1 VRRESGDARHKICF
15 LALSIEHIR
24 PKIAKYNMPQT
35 VKLAEYLFTR
45 LRQLQVDSI
54 FGIPGDYNLHLLDY
68 VEPQGLHWA
77 GNCNEL
83 NAGYAADAYSRIKGL
98 SALITTYGVG
108 ELSAINAIAGAYS
121 ELAPVVHIVGTPA
134 RQLQDSRALIH
145 HTLADGEYRHFA
157 DMAKHVTVAQANLID
172 PLDCPQ
178 QIDNAIQQ
186 CLKHSRPV
194 YIEVPAD
201 MVAVAV
207 SAERLTSKIELPEE
221 VPSKDDAAALSYVLE
236 RMYACKHPV
245 ILVDGESR
253 AYGIL
258 EEVQQLIRSTG
269 WPTWTTVFG
278 KSLVDETQHNV
289 HGIWRGP
296 AWASVAE
303 KEYFSSADLILCF
316 GPHFSSTNSYS
327 YSSIPRPESSV
338 LFKST
343 TICANA
349 TTFRDLRPK
358 QFLKNLLDR
367 LDLSRMTRTEPYSA
381 SNTDPQ
387 ATTSLVRADSHDAIT
402 QQLFYRTLNTYL
414 RPGDI
419 ILAETGTAGHG
430 CRDFKLPANTV
441 LYKPSTWL
449 SIGYMLPAALGAA
462 MAQFELHSIGK
473 WPEYDTGSTPRTIL
487 LIGDGS
493 LQMTVQEI
501 STIVRERLDI
511 LLLLI
516 NNDGYTIERCL
527 HGYNQRYNDI
537 AAWNYLQA
545 PAFIGAE
552 MDKTSGY
559 HAHTCRVTNWKE
571 LYAALDE
578 YAGHKGPRFT
588 MVEVMMG
595 REDAPALLKKILE
608 EQKEAANARDIP

>member
-1 VRRESGDARHKICF
+1 MG
-15 LALSIEHIR
+15 
-24 PKIAKYNMPQT
+24 QT

-54 FGIPGDYNLHLLDY
+54 FGIPGDYNLQLLDY
-68 VEPQGLHWA
+68 VEPQGLHWV

-98 SALITTYGVG
+98 AALITTYGVG
-108 ELSAINAIAGAYS
+108 ELSAINAIAGAYA
-121 ELAPVVHIVGTPA
+121 ERAPVVHIVGTPA
-134 RQLQDSRALIH
+134 RQLQESRALIH

-157 DMAKHVTVAQANLID
+157 DMARHVTVAQANLID

-178 QIDNAIQQ
+178 LIDRVIQQ
-186 CLKHSRPV
+186 CLIHSRPV

-201 MVAVAV
+201 MVTVAV
-207 SAERLTSKIELPEE
+207 SAERLTSKIGLPEAITSRDE
-221 VPSKDDAAALSYVLE
+221 GAALSYVLE
-236 RMYACKHPV
+236 RIYSSKRPA

-253 AYGIL
+253 GFGIL
-258 EEVQQLIRSTG
+258 DEIQQLIKGSG

-278 KSLVDETQHNV
+278 KSLVDETQSNV

-296 AWASVAE
+296 SWSSVTE
-303 KEYFSSADLILCF
+303 KEYFASADLIMCF

-343 TICANA
+343 TICANEK
-349 TTFRDLRPK
+349 TFFDLHPK
-358 QFLKNLLDR
+358 HFLQKLLGR
-367 LDLSRMTRTEPYSA
+367 LDTSKMPKVEPYPAFTPEPQPIA
-381 SNTDPQ
+381 SL
-387 ATTSLVRADSHDAIT
+387 AWADSRSAIT
-402 QQLFYRTLNTYL
+402 QQPFYQMLNSYL

-430 CRDFKLPANTV
+430 CRDFRLPSKTV

-462 MAQFELHSIGK
+462 LAQSELHSIGK
-473 WPEYDTGSTPRTIL
+473 WPESEIGSSPRTIL

-501 STIVRERLDI
+501 STVVREKLDM
-511 LLLLI
+511 LLILI

-527 HGYNQRYNDI
+527 HGYDQQYNDI

-545 PAFIGAE
+545 PALVGAT

-559 HAHTCRVTNWKE
+559 HAHTSRVTNWKE
-571 LYAALDE
+571 LHAALDE
-578 YAGHKGPRFT
+578 YARHEGPRFT
-588 MVEVMMG
+588 MLEVMMG
-595 REDAPALLKKILE
+595 KEDAPALLKKILE
-608 EQKEAANARDIP
+608 DQKAAAKAKNP